1 MSPQPIIYQKEMQIR
16 FSDLDPYNHVNAAN
30 YLNLVA
36 TSRLFF
42 LEQDL
47 NTPLSTF
54 TKKGIGWYLKS
65 SKIDYLRPIVG
76 IGSILCKSHV
86 KEHSDG
92 ILKILF
98 EITSVDGSTIYSK
111 GELDYV
117 TVDLATG
124 KKRDAI
130 DLTNYLFFK

>member
-1 MSPQPIIYQKEMQIR
+1 MSHQPIIYQKEMQIR
-16 FSDLDPYNHVNAAN
+16 FSDLDAYNHVNAAN

-47 NTPLSTF
+47 KTPLSTF
-54 TKKGIGWYLKS
+54 TKEGIGWYLKS
-65 SKIDYLRPIVG
+65 SKIDYLRPIAG

-86 KEHSDG
+86 KEHIDSL
-92 ILKILF
+92 LKIAF
-98 EITSVDGSTIYSK
+98 EIMSVDSSTVHSK
-111 GELDYV
+111 GVLDYV

-124 KKRDAI
+124 KKRDAT
-130 DLTNYLFFK
+130 DLINHLMFK